1 MLIGLTSFWP
11 HSSRDAEIVS
21 AFLTLAAIFY
31 GDLAVAALLAHELR
45 VPGLLVGPTEE
56 GPAAE
61 AGHPAVVDLV
71 RLVAG
76 LATDR
81 ADVLLVAHGQPG
93 SELPTSGQLQES
105 ILRLDTSSSQNS
117 KTLLSQVFFIRFIT
131 DCIAHF
137 QRTRPRARDRRG
149 PPLDLDGTGPDCHRH
164 VTTTVWVKQDA
175 RAALIADF
183 FSPDADDSK
192 DEKHFRR
199 RETEKETVRSC
210 SCRVESTSH

>member
-61 AGHPAVVDLV
+61 AGHPAVMDLV

-81 ADVLLVAHGQPG
+81 ADVLLVAHGQP
-93 SELPTSGQLQES
+93 
-105 ILRLDTSSSQNS
+105 
-117 KTLLSQVFFIRFIT
+117 
-131 DCIAHF
+131 
-137 QRTRPRARDRRG
+137 
-149 PPLDLDGTGPDCHRH
+149 
-164 VTTTVWVKQDA
+164 
-175 RAALIADF
+175 
-183 FSPDADDSK
+183 
-192 DEKHFRR
+192 
-199 RETEKETVRSC
+199 
-210 SCRVESTSH
+210 